1 MELAEIIN
9 LVSLAGGSSVI
20 TLLAN
25 KIVSLK
31 KEKQEL
37 ANGAQD
43 IATKQNDFLS
53 DINEKLNNTIER
65 LQEVACYVPKCSTR
79 INGIDKLQN
88 DTTISRKNR
97 NKK

>member
-25 KIVSLK
+25 KLVMLK

-37 ANGAQD
+37 EDGATE
-43 IATKQNDFLS
+43 IAKKQHTYLA
-53 DINEKLNNTIER
+53 DINDKLNETIKK
-65 LQEVACYVPKCSTR
+65 LQDVACYSHGCNDR
-79 INGIDKLQN
+79 INGLQN
-88 DTTISRKNR
+88 NTTIKPKSRLQK
-97 NKK
+97 